1 MIKFFVNKNQ
11 IYNFLYLKE
20 PVQLVNYTFS
30 EDYFEFNYKM
40 KDVIINIYNTTA
52 TIELATF
59 RKRVRNKWQKLKMK
73 FKKKSN

>member
-30 EDYFEFNYKM
+30 EDYFEFTYKM

-52 TIELATF
+52 TIELSTF
-59 RKRVRNKWQKLKMK
+59 RKRVRNRWQKIRMK
-73 FKKKSN
+73 FKKKSK

>member
-30 EDYFEFNYKM
+30 EDYFEFSYKM

-52 TIELATF
+52 TIELSTF
-59 RKRVRNKWQKLKMK
+59 RKRVRNRWQKIRMK
-73 FKKKSN
+73 FKKKSK

>member
-52 TIELATF
+52 TIELSTF
-59 RKRVRNKWQKLKMK
+59 RKRVRNRWQKIKMK
-73 FKKKSN
+73 FKKKSK

>member
-52 TIELATF
+52 TIELSTF
-59 RKRVRNKWQKLKMK
+59 RKRVRNRWQKIRMK
-73 FKKKSN
+73 FKKKSK